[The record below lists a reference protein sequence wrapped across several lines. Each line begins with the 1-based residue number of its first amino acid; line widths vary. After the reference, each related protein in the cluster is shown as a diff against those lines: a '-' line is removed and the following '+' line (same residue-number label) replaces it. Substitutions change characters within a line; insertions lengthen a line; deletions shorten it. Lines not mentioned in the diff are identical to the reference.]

1 MRGQRFEEGIGRKR
15 ETVDLTEGPV
25 SKKLILFA
33 FPMMIG
39 NLLRQFYNI
48 IDTPV
53 VGRFLADA
61 AGILCGTGDRQ
72 SESIKRNG
80 DGCKEKGFMVIFP

>member
-72 SESIKRNG
+72 SRFYKTEGVVAKRR
-80 DGCKEKGFMVIFP
+80 DLW